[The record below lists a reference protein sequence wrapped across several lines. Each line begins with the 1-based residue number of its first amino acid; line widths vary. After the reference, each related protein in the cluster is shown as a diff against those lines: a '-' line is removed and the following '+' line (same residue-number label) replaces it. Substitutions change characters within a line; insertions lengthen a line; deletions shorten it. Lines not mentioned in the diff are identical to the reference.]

1 AASLDVRALERETV
15 TSMVDELRGRFG
27 EAVFGLESS
36 NDGARFDDDLR
47 GRLAEAAASRG
58 VTAGDLPSYAG
69 HDAGILAPHVPS
81 AMLFVRNPTGASHTP
96 TESASDDDCVAAA
109 QVLADALAVRL
120 ARP

>member
-1 AASLDVRALERETV
+1 ARGRETLPAMGDGV
-15 TSMVDELRGRFG
+15 RGRFG

-58 VTAGDLPSYAG
+58 VAAGDLPSYAG

-96 TESASDDDCVAAA
+96 AEAASDDDCTAAA
-109 QVLADALAVRL
+109 QVLTDALEARL
-120 ARP
+120 TAA